1 MAFTLDNVVENVVSI
16 KVIGVGG
23 AGNNVVSRMVSNGV
37 QGIKFVSINTD
48 KPTLDVSGAD
58 IKVQIGKKITRG
70 QGAGSN
76 PEIGRRSAEESR
88 NAIEKVFEDTDMAF
102 ITAGMG
108 GGTGTGA
115 APIVAELAREAG
127 VLTIGVVTKPFKFEG
142 AKKMKI
148 AEAGVKEM
156 LERVDTLLVIP
167 NEKLKE
173 VSNQKVTFANAFDVA
188 DNVLLQ
194 AVIGIADLLRN
205 TSFINLDFADLKT
218 IMKGAGYAHMGVGA
232 AAGRNKI
239 EEASQSAIHSPLME
253 TTIEGARRVLVNV
266 TGSMDITME
275 DVESIV
281 EKVHQAAHPDANI
294 IFGCD
299 FDTEMSDA
307 VKILV
312 IATDFATKPSKRLI
326 ELSQSEASSSSPP
339 KPVPEAPDRNAE
351 PQPQEPEKPSMSED
365 GWDELARFFNND

>member
-239 EEASQSAIHSPLME
+239 EEASQSSIHSPLME

-326 ELSQSEASSSSPP
+326 ELSQS
-339 KPVPEAPDRNAE
+339 KPRLHLHR
-351 PQPQEPEKPSMSED
+351 SRCRR
-365 GWDELARFFNND
+365 L